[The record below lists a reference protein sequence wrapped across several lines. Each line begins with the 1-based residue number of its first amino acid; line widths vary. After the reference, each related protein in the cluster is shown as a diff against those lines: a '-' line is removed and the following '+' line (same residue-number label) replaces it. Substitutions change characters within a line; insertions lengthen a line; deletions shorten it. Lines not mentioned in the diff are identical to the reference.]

1 MSWYV
6 GVGTSALRADISRL
20 RYTAS
25 TRYHSA
31 TSPLSHFPGTSPQ
44 AARRVRRAVVV
55 VPILKVV
62 ARVVLVEAVRRRRTF
77 VPARR
82 AVVRAVFRAPVLRA
96 PVLRVVALRVPV
108 LRARVVVP
116 VVVPVVVRAVV
127 VVARRRRV
135 VFRAVVR
142 APVVRA
148 VVRAVRRPPVVR
160 VEVRVVRVVRRREVV
175 VLAICIAPCNVRV
188 YVIERR
194 TSVSRPGSQKTLR
207 DE

>member
-1 MSWYV
+1 VSSHRKISWYV
-6 GVGTSALRADISRL
+6 GFGTSALRADISRL

-25 TRYHSA
+25 TRCHLA
-31 TSPLSHFPGTSPQ
+31 TSPLSHFQAAEPQ

-55 VPILKVV
+55 VPILNVV
-62 ARVVLVEAVRRRRTF
+62 ARVVPVAVEAVRRRRTF

-82 AVVRAVFRAPVLRA
+82 AVVRAVFRAPVFRA
-96 PVLRVVALRVPV
+96 PVFRVVAFRVPV
-108 LRARVVVP
+108 AR

-148 VVRAVRRPPVVR
+148 VVRAVRRPPVVLF
-160 VEVRVVRVVRRREVV
+160 EVRAVRVVRRREVV
-175 VLAICIAPCNVRV
+175 RFAICIAPCNVRV
-188 YVIERR
+188 LFIE
-194 TSVSRPGSQKTLR
+194 
-207 DE
+207 